1 MPGQMTA
8 ILMVFLKQKASSLL
22 SGFALC
28 QGQCGDTGG
37 Q

>member
-1 MPGQMTA
+1 MAGQMMV
-8 ILMVFLKQKASSLL
+8 ILVVFLKQKASSPL
-22 SGFALC
+22 SGFRVC